1 MARKMAAVLV
11 VLGLCGLVVPAMAR
25 QEVEGRISDTP
36 KIVFFGTEV
45 SDKEPLCG
53 TSFDPLIRVLNTPQA
68 GSNEPLRLS
77 VESLPAGS
85 FYLYA
90 TLMMGRDYLVF
101 NGVRVVNGSLV
112 AIPAPASAWQP
123 GTYAVKVIIATGQFW
138 TVVKDN
144 LYQTVAINCCN
155 GIEVEQ
161 LHVTVKSPPPAC
173 CPSPCPPPPP
183 PCTTCRKP
191 CTACGIVGIIAGIL
205 LLNQIFCCP

>member
-1 MARKMAAVLV
+1 MRKLAVLIV
-11 VLGLCGLVVPAMAR
+11 VLGVCSLVVPAMAR

-36 KIVFFGTEV
+36 KIVFLGTEV
-45 SDKEPLCG
+45 SDKEPMICG

-90 TLMMGRDYLVF
+90 ALMMGRDYLVL
-101 NGVRVVNGSLV
+101 NGLRVANGSLV
-112 AIPAPASAWQP
+112 AVPAPSGAWQP

-138 TVVKDN
+138 TVVNDN
-144 LYQTVAINCCN
+144 LYQTTAISCCN

-183 PCTTCRKP
+183 PCSICHKP
-191 CTACGIVGIIAGIL
+191 CAPCLLGVVAGLL
-205 LLNQIFCCP
+205 LLNWIVCCP